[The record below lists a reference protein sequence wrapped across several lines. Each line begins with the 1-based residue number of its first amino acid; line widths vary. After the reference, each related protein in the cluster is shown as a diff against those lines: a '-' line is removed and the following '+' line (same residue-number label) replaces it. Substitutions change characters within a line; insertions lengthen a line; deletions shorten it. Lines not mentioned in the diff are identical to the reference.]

1 MLGMVMSSLYGQL
14 TQEGMYQAMIDVQG
28 VY

>member
-14 TQEGMYQAMIDVQG
+14 TQEGMYHALIDVQD
-28 VY
+28 VH